1 MDIQI
6 EVARGQAVLNHLDAL
21 AALRLEVFR
30 DWPYLY
36 EGTLDYERQYLRT
49 YANCSQ
55 ALCVLA
61 MADGKVVGASTAL
74 PLCDEPPEVQA
85 PFLATGWDITRVFY
99 FGKVF
104 YFARFVD
111 LASGTALCMHAS
123 VRPETVVLA
132 IARSAPSNVPPMI
145 RDCLETTGH
154 FSHFGMPVDS
164 RVGRNCTRHFYGVKS
179 ANPRKAQNQWCF
191 GSNHWWIE
199 PH

>member
-21 AALRLEVFR
+21 AALRLEGFR

-36 EGTLDYERQYLRT
+36 EGTLDYERQYLCT
-49 YANCSQ
+49 YANCPQ

-99 FGKVF
+99 FGESVLLRSF
-104 YFARFVD
+104 RGLGVGHRF
-111 LASGTALCMHAS
+111 MHARIS
-123 VRPETVVLA
+123 AARDGGFSHCTFCAVERAADDPRLPRDYRPLQPFWNACGFTRRPELHTTFLWRE
-132 IARSAPSNVPPMI
+132 IGESEESPKPMV
-145 RDCLETTGH
+145 
-154 FSHFGMPVDS
+154 FW
-164 RVGRNCTRHFYGVKS
+164 VKS
-179 ANPRKAQNQWCF
+179 LVD
-191 GSNHWWIE
+191 
-199 PH
+199 